1 VRIHPP
7 AGRAWTWSGAVLV
20 VGVLASLSAAGV
32 AARHEREEAAESL
45 ERRTAVAQR
54 AVAAEVRRYESTVAQ
69 LAASIS
75 AQQDLTA
82 TDFAMITAPLAS
94 YGYAGAVGAA
104 LVVPV
109 ADADVPAAQ
118 ARWRAQGAPGLT
130 LRPIGTGQH
139 YFSVFATA
147 LDDGKVTPGGDL
159 AAAPEPVA
167 AVAEA
172 QRANRVT
179 VSDTYVLLRDRR
191 ANPTSQA
198 MSFVMAAPVYSPGGR
213 YTGGAAGFRGWLVMA
228 LRARGLAE
236 GTLAD
241 ATQGLVNV
249 RLSAETAS
257 GGETVAAD
265 VHSGEPSWY
274 DAVRTVRV
282 PVAQQHW
289 TLTVQ
294 STRHAD
300 RLEPGFVH
308 LAFLLGAGGS
318 AFSLLLAVLVW
329 VLLTARGRALREV
342 RTATSELREQQ
353 AWQERLLATLSR
365 MGEGVAVLESDR
377 LVFANEAFAA
387 ITGHTPQELLAMES
401 LGVLL
406 ADDGERRAV
415 ARMRETVRLGEG
427 VAEPFR
433 TRIRHRDGHVV
444 PIEATSVRTRHR
456 QRTQEVFVVRD
467 LSEQV
472 RVQDELAA
480 RAGDLESMNHAL
492 SQARDEAA
500 AASRAKTDF
509 LTTMSHEIRTPLNG
523 VLGLTAMLLDT
534 DLDEEQ
540 HDLAQTAV
548 RAGESLLAI
557 INDILDLSKIE
568 AGKVTL
574 ETRTVELRPMLH
586 DVADTFA
593 VQAAAK
599 DLDLVVDVAHTCPVT
614 VDTDPTRLR
623 QILLNLVGNA
633 VKFTET
639 GHVLLAAQVA
649 DEPTDL
655 GAPGELRLSVTD
667 TGEGISET
675 AQRRLFTAFEQADVT
690 TTRRFGGTG
699 LGLSISRHLA
709 ELLGGRIT
717 VRSTPAKG
725 STFTV
730 VLPLPQVS
738 AATAPFVSAGTGL
751 LEGRTVLL
759 ACRTPALR
767 SHLARKL
774 RSWGADVVAPPE
786 PWPLP
791 EPGQVDA
798 AVVDA
803 RGTDAPSG
811 DRLIALA
818 ARTPVVLLT
827 QPGRPVSAG
836 APGCVEVP
844 LPVRPERL
852 QAAMRSLLGD
862 GAAAPVAAAVPGAGL
877 AGPGF
882 DAAGAGDAAPRV
894 LRVLV
899 AEDNPVNQRIATAM
913 LAKLGHSVDVV
924 GTGREA
930 VDAAQL
936 AGYDVVLM
944 DCQMPEMDG
953 WEATATLRS
962 IPATRALP
970 VIALTASATTEI
982 REACLRAGMDGY
994 LSKPVRIE
1002 ELREAIET
1010 VTGAGRALGQVSA
1023 VAPG

>member
-1 VRIHPP
+1 VRILPP
-7 AGRAWTWSGAVLV
+7 AGRAWTWSGTVLV
-20 VGVLASLSAAGV
+20 AGVLVSLV
-32 AARHEREEAAESL
+32 AAAAAARVERRDAAESL
-45 ERRTAVAQR
+45 DRRTAAAQR

-69 LAASIS
+69 LAASIGAQRDLS
-75 AQQDLTA
+75 AS
-82 TDFAMITAPLAS
+82 DFAMITAPLADS
-94 YGYAGAVGAA
+94 GYAGAVAA
-104 LVVPV
+104 AFVVPV
-109 ADADVPAAQ
+109 ADSDVPAAQ
-118 ARWRAQGAPGLT
+118 ARWRAQGATDLT
-130 LRPIGTGQH
+130 LRPVGTGQH
-139 YFSVFATA
+139 YFSVFATS
-147 LDDGKVTPGGDL
+147 LDGTGVTPGGDL

-191 ANPTSQA
+191 ANPTSQG

-228 LRARGLAE
+228 LRARGLA
-236 GTLAD
+236 D
-241 ATQGLVNV
+241 ATLVDAAQGLVNV
-249 RLSAETAS
+249 RLSAATAA
-257 GGETVAAD
+257 GGETVAVD
-265 VHSGEPSWY
+265 VRSGEPSWY
-274 DAVRTVRV
+274 DAVRAVRV

-308 LAFLLGAGGS
+308 LASFLGAGGS

-329 VLLTARGRALREV
+329 VLLTARGRALRDV
-342 RTATSELREQQ
+342 RTATSDLREQQ

-365 MGEGVAVLESDR
+365 MGEGVAVLESER

-387 ITGHTPQELLAMES
+387 ITGYPPHELPALDS
-401 LGVLL
+401 LGALL
-406 ADDGERRAV
+406 ADEGERRAV
-415 ARMRETVRLGEG
+415 ARVREAARLGEG

-444 PIEATSVRTRHR
+444 PIEATSLRTRHR
-456 QRTQEVFVVRD
+456 QSTQEVLVVRD
-467 LSEQV
+467 LTEQL

-480 RAGDLESMNHAL
+480 RAGDLEAMNAAL
-492 SQARDEAA
+492 EQARDEAA

-534 DLDEEQ
+534 DLDDEQ
-540 HDLAQTAV
+540 RDLVQTAT
-548 RAGESLLAI
+548 RSGESLLAI
-557 INDILDLSKIE
+557 INDILDFSKIE

-574 ETRTVELRPMLH
+574 ENRTVELRPMLH

-599 DLDLVVDVAHTCPVT
+599 DLDLVVDVAAACPEALE
-614 VDTDPTRLR
+614 TDPTRLR

-639 GHVLLAAQVA
+639 GHVLIAAQVAAQVA
-649 DEPTDL
+649 DPAADP
-655 GAPGELRLSVTD
+655 GVAGELRLSVTD

-675 AQRRLFTAFEQADVT
+675 AQRRLFAAFEQADVT

-699 LGLSISRHLA
+699 LGLSISGHLA

-730 VLPLPQVS
+730 TLPLPQGAAPS
-738 AATAPFVSAGTGL
+738 APSARDGAGP

-759 ACRTPALR
+759 ACRTAALR
-767 SHLARKL
+767 SHLARRL
-774 RSWGADVVAPPE
+774 RAWGAEVVAPPE

-803 RGTDAPSG
+803 RGADAPYG

-844 LPVRPERL
+844 VPVRPERL
-852 QAAMRSLLGD
+852 QAALRSLLAD
-862 GAAAPVAAAVPGAGL
+862 GAAPVGVTAGAAA
-877 AGPGF
+877 GP
-882 DAAGAGDAAPRV
+882 AAGNGASGGGFEGVATRA

-899 AEDNPVNQRIATAM
+899 AEDNPVNQRIAAAM
-913 LAKLGHSVDVV
+913 LEKLGHSVDVV

-962 IPATRALP
+962 IPATRTLP
-970 VIALTASATTEI
+970 VIALTASATTDI

-994 LSKPVRIE
+994 LSKPVRVD
-1002 ELREAIET
+1002 ELRAAIDT
-1010 VTGAGRALGQVSA
+1010 VTAARPVHH
-1023 VAPG
+1023 